1 MERQVSYILAM
12 LSQYKRGKG
21 MEQLLNERTIFTI
34 MASIGTWVL
43 AGFDQ
48 AFLILVCLVIL
59 DYITGMIKAFVNKD
73 LSSSQG
79 YKGIYKKIGIFVAVC
94 VAFLVDAIIGSG
106 STIRVVSVYWFVFM
120 ESISILE
127 NLQASGVVLPD
138 FLINRLRQ
146 FKDSVEGSTGDKIE
160 GK

>member
-1 MERQVSYILAM
+1 
-12 LSQYKRGKG
+12 
-21 MEQLLNERTIFTI
+21 MEQLLNERTFFTI
-34 MASIGTWVL
+34 MASIGTWVM

-48 AFLILVCLVIL
+48 AFLILVCLVLL
-59 DYITGMIKAFVNKD
+59 DYVTGIIKAFVNRD

-79 YKGIYKKIGIFVAVC
+79 YMGIYKKIGIFVAVC

-106 STIRVVSVYWFVFM
+106 STIRVVTVYWFVFM

-138 FLINRLRQ
+138 FLIVRLRQ
-146 FKDSVEGSTGDKIE
+146 FKDTVEGSANEKKGE
-160 GK
+160 